1 MAHMILVSF
10 LPFEVRL
17 TIEAESLR
25 KLAAEPTL
33 GDNISS
39 LGSNSNTNM
48 NKSLPS
54 FSMSHQRRRD
64 TIQVDIDKLTDIL
77 EEYFDDHLSNS
88 FSDLANNNE
97 KLWAPFSHV
106 SLSDMRRRR
115 RRLLEDAD
123 GIEIDEDMENESL
136 LDMEG
141 VFNNESPLDMDMH
154 MAQPKE
160 QIITLNRV
168 KSGNLRRRNEK
179 TTYLVAEQYSGVAIF
194 NKDGD
199 LPIPSNN
206 ELQEHQ
212 LGAQA
217 DSKGRLLLAL
227 RDKNNRVSPSGDVTA
242 VSLSVALG
250 YQSTDPAV
258 SNNSNVNMQNNG
270 TPITGTNA
278 VIVIAVAVA
287 ACSMCLLGFALYL
300 AFRRRQQPEMSHN
313 NTQLKELS
321 PNNNRTLPATNDIS
335 PLTTATQ
342 RKGHPDE
349 KIAPPVLEMQVHPH
363 HDDAIS
369 EYTESVYSLP
379 VTAGA
384 SMRSNSVS
392 ARGDLTQRQRQL
404 LRNQDELE
412 KPKVSNRF
420 NPRYIISSKRSS
432 NASDSDNEQ
441 SMAEFCGVGRG
452 ALQEMEGVPQLTTP
466 MKEALRQTQV
476 SQSHDSSDVTPLTG
490 ISADIRDRASTA
502 RKPNSAHATRNSK
515 RSSKAMSPSGLYPAD
530 VIDDDINSSLAGYT
544 KGANVGKSFR
554 NYMGDDSV
562 ITNNKN
568 DDGGSVSSYES
579 YGFSLDGAD
588 YSTVANSTRYGY

>member
-1 MAHMILVSF
+1 MILVSF

-17 TIEAESLR
+17 TIEADRLR
-25 KLAAEPTL
+25 KLVADPVV
-33 GDNISS
+33 GDNIAS
-39 LGSNSNTNM
+39 LVGSKNNDE
-48 NKSLPS
+48 SLPS
-54 FSMSHQRRRD
+54 LSISHQRRRD

-77 EEYFDDHLSNS
+77 EEYFDDYLSKG

-115 RRLLEDAD
+115 RRLLDNGIDNDEDWDAD
-123 GIEIDEDMENESL
+123 L
-136 LDMEG
+136 EG
-141 VFNNESPLDMDMH
+141 VFNNESPLDIDMDMV
-154 MAQPKE
+154 QPMGTSRKQE
-160 QIITLNRV
+160 TITLNRV

-217 DSKGRLLLAL
+217 DSKGHLLLAL
-227 RDKNNRVSPSGDVTA
+227 RDENNRISPSGDVTA
-242 VSLSVALG
+242 VSLSVALS
-250 YQSTDPAV
+250 YQSTDP
-258 SNNSNVNMQNNG
+258 SINNNSNVNMQNNG
-270 TPITGTNA
+270 IPVTGTNA

-300 AFRRRQQPEMSHN
+300 AFRRRQQPDGSHN
-313 NTQLKELS
+313 NNLQLKEIS
-321 PNNNRTLPATNDIS
+321 PNNHRTLPATNDIS
-335 PLTTATQ
+335 PLTTVTQ
-342 RKGHPDE
+342 RKGHPGDE

-384 SMRSNSVS
+384 SLRSNSVS
-392 ARGDLTQRQRQL
+392 ARGDLTHQQRQL
-404 LRNQDELE
+404 LRNQDEHE

-476 SQSHDSSDVTPLTG
+476 SQSHESSDVTPLTG
-490 ISADIRDRASTA
+490 ISADIRDRATTA
-502 RKPNSAHATRNSK
+502 RKPTSGNGK
-515 RSSKAMSPSGLYPAD
+515 KSSTTLSPSGLYPAD
-530 VIDDDINSSLAGYT
+530 VIDNDINSSLAGYT
-544 KGANVGKSFR
+544 KGPNVGKSFR
-554 NYMGDDSV
+554 NYMAGDDSV